1 MPVYLRV
8 NRLQSKDH
16 ASVQISIAKVGEDG
30 RAITNDNIIYTLSGF
45 VRSQGEADDA
55 LNRLA
60 QRDGL
65 LKSVWSAQR

>member
-1 MPVYLRV
+1 M
-8 NRLQSKDH
+8 QAKDH
-16 ASVQISIAKVGEDG
+16 ASVQISIAKVSEDG
-30 RAITNDNIIYTLSGF
+30 RAVTGDNIIYTLSGF

-65 LKSVWSAQR
+65 LKSVWTGQR